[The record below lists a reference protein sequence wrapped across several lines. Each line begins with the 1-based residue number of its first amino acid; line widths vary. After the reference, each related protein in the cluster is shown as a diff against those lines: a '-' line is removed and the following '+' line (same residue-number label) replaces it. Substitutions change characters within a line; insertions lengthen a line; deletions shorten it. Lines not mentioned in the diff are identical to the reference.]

1 MAIDVKSQ
9 YKTINKDK
17 YPGRMEIA
25 FYDDAGKRYAL
36 EYRKVEWEVEG
47 EKAGLRYG
55 ENPDQSAALYKL
67 VNGNLSLAGIET
79 IQSGRYLVSD
89 AELLQSGKHPGK
101 TNLTD
106 VDAALNV
113 LRYFPDSPAC
123 AVIKHNNPSGVALG
137 KTLAEAYHKA
147 YMADRVAAFGGAVVL
162 NGAVDADIAAAIIAS
177 YCEVVAAPDFSSQ
190 ALELFSK
197 KKNVRVIRIKDIA
210 KLGSFAGQRV
220 LDFKSLIDGG
230 CVVQTSFV
238 PAARTA
244 ADFLPAECEHKGAL
258 YAVKREPTPAELDD
272 MLFGWLVETGVTSNS
287 VLYVKDRVTVGIG
300 TGEQDRVGVA
310 DIARYKAY
318 LKLQDRLYFERYGLP
333 FNVSTDEAKKRAIV
347 EEVESMKAGLPGCV
361 MVSDAFF
368 PFRDGIEVG
377 LKEGI
382 TAVIQPGGS
391 INDYEVI
398 EACNEYGAAMK
409 YTGQRCFKH

>member
-9 YKTINKDK
+9 YRKINKDS
-17 YPGRMEIA
+17 YPAKMEIA
-25 FYDDAGKRYAL
+25 FYDEAGKRYAL

-55 ENPDQSAALYKL
+55 ENPDQPAALYKL

-79 IQSGRYLVSD
+79 IQPGRYLVSD

-106 VDAALNV
+106 VDAALNI
-113 LRYFPDSPAC
+113 LRYFTERPAC

-137 KTLAEAYHKA
+137 KTLGEAYRKA
-147 YMADRVAAFGGAVVL
+147 YMADRIAAFGGAVVL
-162 NGAVDADIAAAIIAS
+162 NGAADAAIAQEIIES
-177 YCEVVAAPDFSSQ
+177 YCEVVAAPDFSGQ
-190 ALELFSK
+190 ALELFAK

-210 KLGSFAGQRV
+210 RLGSFIGQRV

-238 PAARTA
+238 PAAKSA
-244 ADFLPAECEHKGAL
+244 ADFLPAECEHKGKP
-258 YAVKREPTPAELDD
+258 YSVKREPTKAELDD

-287 VLYVKDRVTVGIG
+287 VLYVKDGATVGIG

-318 LKLQDRLYFERYGLP
+318 LKLQDRLYFERYGEP
-333 FNVSTDEAKKRAIV
+333 FNVSTDEEKKRAIV
-347 EEVESMKAGLPGCV
+347 EEVDSLKGGLPGCV

-377 LKEGI
+377 LKEGVS
-382 TAVIQPGGS
+382 AVIQPGGS

>member
-9 YKTINKDK
+9 YKTINKDS
-17 YPGRMEIA
+17 YPARMEIA

-55 ENPDQSAALYKL
+55 ENPDQPAALYKL

-79 IQSGRYLVSD
+79 IQSGRYLVSES
-89 AELLQSGKHPGK
+89 ELLQSGKHPGK

-106 VDAALNV
+106 VDAALGI
-113 LRYFPDSPAC
+113 LRYFPGSPAC

-137 KTLAEAYHKA
+137 RTLAEAYQKA
-147 YMADRVAAFGGAVVL
+147 YLADRVAAFGGAVVL
-162 NGAVDADIAAAIIAS
+162 NGTVDADIAGAIIAS
-177 YCEVVAAPDFSSQ
+177 YCEVVAAPDFSAQ

-210 KLGSFAGQRV
+210 MLGSFAGTRV

-238 PAARTA
+238 PAARVA
-244 ADFLPAECEHKGAL
+244 ADFLPAECERKGSL
-258 YAVKREPTPAELDD
+258 YSVKREPTQAELDD
-272 MLFGWLVETGVTSNS
+272 MIFGWLVETGVTSNS
-287 VLYVKDRVTVGIG
+287 VLYVKDRATVGIG

-318 LKLQDRLYFERYGLP
+318 LKLQDRLYFERYGVP

-347 EEVESMKAGLPGCV
+347 EEVLSLKAGLPGCV